1 MTRGATARGA
11 RRGAAPRLG
20 ALLGAAARDERGG
33 SLIEAL
39 VASVLLG
46 VALIVLMGSLSTLA
60 LASRQAEQVAVGQA
74 VARAQAARI
83 KAAPYQAG
91 GDYSAY
97 YEPMPAGLSRTVTTA
112 WWDGV
117 APWTPTANASGL
129 QRITLTIT
137 YGGSTSSRLEIVKAD
152 R

>member
-1 MTRGATARGA
+1 MTSTGKHRPRGA
-11 RRGAAPRLG
+11 RR
-20 ALLGAAARDERGG
+20 LLLRVLREESGG

-60 LASRQAEQVAVGQA
+60 LASRRAEEVATSQA
-74 VARAQAARI
+74 VMRAQAARI
-83 KAAPYQAG
+83 KAAPYQAAG
-91 GDYSAY
+91 NYSAY
-97 YEPMPAGLSRTVTTA
+97 YEPMPTGLARTVTTT

-117 APWTPTANASGL
+117 TPWSTTASTTGL

-137 YGGSTSSRLEIVKAD
+137 YAGSVSSRVEIVKAD

>member
-1 MTRGATARGA
+1 
-11 RRGAAPRLG
+11 L
-20 ALLGAAARDERGG
+20 RDESGG
-33 SLIEAL
+33 SLVEAL

-60 LASRQAEQVAVGQA
+60 LASRRAEEVATSQA
-74 VARAQAARI
+74 VMRAQAARV
-83 KAAPYQAG
+83 KAAPYQAAG
-91 GDYSAY
+91 NYSAY
-97 YEPMPAGLSRTVTTA
+97 YEPMPAGLARTVTTT

-117 APWTPTANASGL
+117 TPWSTTASTTGL

-137 YGGSTSSRLEIVKAD
+137 YAGSVSSRVEIVKAD

>member
-1 MTRGATARGA
+1 MRATNRPDRLCGA
-11 RRGAAPRLG
+11 RAVLRRAW
-20 ALLGAAARDERGG
+20 RDEGGG
-33 SLIEAL
+33 SLVEAL

-60 LASRQAEQVAVGQA
+60 LASRRAEEVATSQA
-74 VARAQAARI
+74 VMRAQAARI
-83 KAAPYQAG
+83 KAAPYEAG
-91 GDYSAY
+91 GNYSAY
-97 YEPMPAGLSRTVTTA
+97 YEPMPAGLTRSVTTT

-117 APWTPTANASGL
+117 TPWSTTASTTGL

-137 YGGSTSSRLEIVKAD
+137 YAGSVSSRVEIVKAN